1 MVTVV
6 LRDRVASSDLLKV
19 LGLLDFG
26 EADPLVSVALLVFQ
40 VGHQVGHDINNKQ
53 EQTLLHRRNYREEI
67 K

>member
-26 EADPLVSVALLVFQ
+26 EADPLVSVALLVFR
-40 VGHQVGHDINNKQ
+40 VGHRVRHDYDKLQ
-53 EQTLLHRRNYREEI
+53 E
-67 K
+67 